1 MSGLLL
7 SLLAG
12 TVVAANPVTQPPWFS
27 FEDYPMKAFEKKWE
41 GVTRFELLISPD
53 GSIASCKILSSSGH
67 EELDRTT
74 CFLSQ
79 KRAKFQPA
87 RSTEGQPVWGVYRS
101 QALWALPEHRLSAPP
116 APDLE
121 ISVNKIPDGASQPP
135 AVKLAY
141 AVDAQGNT
149 SACTV
154 MPTSLKQPQALVD
167 VGCKELLG
175 SENGKP
181 VLSPTGQPVAAVKSG
196 AVLFKA
202 EPAAN

>member
-1 MSGLLL
+1 M
-7 SLLAG
+7 
-12 TVVAANPVTQPPWFS
+12 
-27 FEDYPMKAFEKKWE
+27 
-41 GVTRFELLISPD
+41 
-53 GSIASCKILSSSGH
+53 
-67 EELDRTT
+67 
-74 CFLSQ
+74 
-79 KRAKFQPA
+79 
-87 RSTEGQPVWGVYRS
+87 
-101 QALWALPEHRLSAPP
+101 
-116 APDLE
+116 
-121 ISVNKIPDGASQPP
+121 NKIPDGASQPP

-181 VLSPTGQPVAAVKSG
+181 VLNPTGQPVAAVKSG

>member
-87 RSTEGQPVWGVYRS
+87 RSTEGQQRAGLRS
-101 QALWALPEHRLSAPP
+101 FDAGIVAPGG
-116 APDLE
+116 L
-121 ISVNKIPDGASQPP
+121 
-135 AVKLAY
+135 
-141 AVDAQGNT
+141 
-149 SACTV
+149 
-154 MPTSLKQPQALVD
+154 
-167 VGCKELLG
+167 
-175 SENGKP
+175 
-181 VLSPTGQPVAAVKSG
+181 
-196 AVLFKA
+196 
-202 EPAAN
+202 